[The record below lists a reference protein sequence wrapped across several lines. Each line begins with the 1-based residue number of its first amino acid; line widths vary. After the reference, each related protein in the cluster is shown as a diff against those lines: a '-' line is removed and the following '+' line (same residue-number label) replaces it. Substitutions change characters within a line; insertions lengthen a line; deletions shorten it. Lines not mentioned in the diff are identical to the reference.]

1 MIMLDRREPEF
12 GLDFPLLCL
21 WTTRIF
27 YIWWCRRRRIRRRI
41 HINASVAAFQVIEAY
56 QARHD
61 AMCKANCYNKI
72 AWIIAKEMSA
82 AGVVVHMNSGF
93 HYFFKTGRKINGL
106 HKNFAGVT
114 QTHLPHEK
122 RHASNASRIMIICD

>member
-1 MIMLDRREPEF
+1 MIMLDRREPELH
-12 GLDFPLLCL
+12 LDFPLLCL

-27 YIWWCRRRRIRRRI
+27 YIWWCRRRRI

-61 AMCKANCYNKI
+61 AMCNNNCNNNSYNKI
-72 AWIIAKEMSA
+72 AWMIAKEMSA

-93 HYFFKTGRKINGL
+93 RSF
-106 HKNFAGVT
+106 
-114 QTHLPHEK
+114 
-122 RHASNASRIMIICD
+122 

>member
-1 MIMLDRREPEF
+1 MIIVDSREPELC
-12 GLDFPLLCL
+12 LDFPLLCL
-21 WTTRIF
+21 RTIRIF
-27 YIWWCRRRRIRRRI
+27 HIWWCRRRRI

-93 HYFFKTGRKINGL
+93 RFFLKQEEKIMDYTKNYAIS
-106 HKNFAGVT
+106 HK
-114 QTHLPHEK
+114 P
-122 RHASNASRIMIICD
+122 I